1 MTTIT
6 IKNGK
11 KLPKTYF
18 ESLEELLDWIVDYF
32 QQESPLSPET
42 IQKAK
47 DAKEEIIFPN
57 STFYP
62 VS

>member
-6 IKNGK
+6 IKNGR
-11 KLPKTYF
+11 KLPKTDF
-18 ESLEELLDWIVDYF
+18 ESLEELLDWAVDYF
-32 QQESPLSPET
+32 QDETLLSPET

-47 DAKEEIIFPN
+47 DAKKEIISSN
-57 STFYP
+57 STFRP

>member
-11 KLPKTYF
+11 KLPKTDF
-18 ESLEELLDWIVDYF
+18 ESLEELLDWAVDYF
-32 QQESPLSPET
+32 QEETPLSPET

-47 DAKEEIIFPN
+47 NAKEEIKSPH
-57 STFYP
+57 STFRP
-62 VS
+62 TS